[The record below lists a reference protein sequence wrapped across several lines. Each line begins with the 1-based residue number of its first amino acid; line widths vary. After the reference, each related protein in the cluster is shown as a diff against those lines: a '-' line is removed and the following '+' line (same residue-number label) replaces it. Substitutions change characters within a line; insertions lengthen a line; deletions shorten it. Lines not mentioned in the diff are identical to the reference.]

1 MSELNPD
8 PKDVEARTFEGYT
21 IRPYEPGDEASLLE
35 TFNLVFAESFD
46 GEGAY
51 EPRTMAE
58 WRWAFLENPAGTRIM
73 VAVKDGQ
80 VVAQN
85 ACLPVRVW
93 IAGEER
99 LFGQGVDSFCH
110 PDHRAGLRRPG
121 LWVKTVWEFIDEYGA
136 PDKDLLHYGWPIW
149 SAWRIGKTFLQYEVV
164 RTQNLLRRPV
174 GDEPRRDAAALDAH
188 LAGLGVERFDVGAG
202 VPRGEDGP
210 TGFGEQARWLW
221 DRLAG
226 DWGASA
232 IRDAAFLDWRLGT
245 HPRHRYTVLATRN
258 EDGVL
263 WSYAVYRHGDWIEPG
278 MGLLVDWLAP
288 APAHPDADHAERLHG
303 ALVALAASEPG
314 GGATSL
320 TGVFPDWAPE
330 FARFQER
337 GWRVHP
343 SEYFM
348 IGRHYHKRYDMLW
361 LREHWWYTLI
371 DTDLV

>member
-1 MSELNPD
+1 MSNLNPCPAD
-8 PKDVEARTFEGYT
+8 ESERFFEGYE
-21 IRPYEPGDEASLLE
+21 IRPYQPGDEESLLE
-35 TFNLVFAESFD
+35 TFNLVFAEGNPD
-46 GEGAY
+46 HV
-51 EPRTMAE
+51 PRTMEE
-58 WRWAFLENPAGTRIM
+58 WRWGFLENPAGTRIF

-93 IAGEER
+93 IGGEER

-110 PDHRAGLRRPG
+110 PDHRAGLKRPG
-121 LWVKTVWEFIDEYGA
+121 LWVKVVWEFAGTFGGA
-136 PDKDLLHYGWPIW
+136 DRDLLHYGWPVW
-149 SAWRIGKTFLQYEVV
+149 PAWRIGKMFLKYEIV
-164 RTQNLLRRPV
+164 RTQNLLRRPLA
-174 GDEPRRDAAALDAH
+174 DEPRRDAAALEAH
-188 LAGLGVERFDVGAG
+188 LAELGIERFELGAG
-202 VPRGEDGP
+202 IEEPRS
-210 TGFGEQARWLW
+210 FGEEARWLW

-232 IRDAAFLDWRLGT
+232 IRDAAFLDWRIGT

-263 WSYAVYRHGDWIEPG
+263 WSYAVYRHGDWIEPD

-288 APAHPDADHAERLHG
+288 APAHPDADHAERLH
-303 ALVALAASEPG
+303 AAVVALAASEPG
-314 GGATSL
+314 GAADSL

-330 FARFQER
+330 FTRFQQR

-361 LREHWWYTLI
+361 LRDNWWYTLI

>member
-1 MSELNPD
+1 MSGLHQD
-8 PKDVEARTFEGYT
+8 PKDVQERTFDGYT
-21 IRPYEPGDEASLLE
+21 IRPYQSGDEASLLE
-35 TFNLVFAESFD
+35 TFNLVFS
-46 GEGAY
+46 EGNPDY
-51 EPRTMAE
+51 VPRTLDE

-93 IAGEER
+93 IGGEER

-110 PDHRAGLRRPG
+110 PGHRAGLRRPG

-136 PDKDLLHYGWPIW
+136 ADRDLLHYGWPIW
-149 SAWRIGKTFLQYEVV
+149 SAWRIGKTFLKYEVV
-164 RTQNLLRRPV
+164 RTQNLLVRSLAE
-174 GDEPRRDAAALDAH
+174 EPARDAAALDAH
-188 LAGLGVERFDVGAG
+188 LAELGIERFDVGAG
-202 VPRGEDGP
+202 GDPAA
-210 TGFGEQARWLW
+210 GFDEQARWLW

-226 DWGASA
+226 EWGVSA
-232 IRDAAFLDWRLGT
+232 IRDDAFLNWRLST
-245 HPRHRYTVLATRN
+245 HPRHRYTVLASRN
-258 EDGVL
+258 EDGIL
-263 WSYAVYRHGDWIEPG
+263 WGYAVYRHGDWIEKD
-278 MGLLVDWLAP
+278 MGLLVDWLSP
-288 APAHPDADHAERLHG
+288 PPSHPDAGHSERLHA
-303 ALVALAASEPG
+303 ALLAFAASEPG
-314 GGATSL
+314 GSAASV

-330 FARFQER
+330 FTRFQER

-361 LREHWWYTLI
+361 LQKHWWYTLA